1 MPEIPRLPVRV
12 SVVFLR
18 GVYPRA
24 EVTLEAEIENTAVK
38 DASPSLSKLSV
49 LVVEELSVKEIPV
62 TKLFAF
68 VVSIYE
74 ELIVTD
80 VAVDDSVTLVP
91 AMKFEGPKGT

>member
-12 SVVFLR
+12 SVVFLS

-68 VVSIYE
+68 VVSTYE
-74 ELIVTD
+74 ELMVTD
-80 VAVDDSVTLVP
+80 VAVDDNVTFVP